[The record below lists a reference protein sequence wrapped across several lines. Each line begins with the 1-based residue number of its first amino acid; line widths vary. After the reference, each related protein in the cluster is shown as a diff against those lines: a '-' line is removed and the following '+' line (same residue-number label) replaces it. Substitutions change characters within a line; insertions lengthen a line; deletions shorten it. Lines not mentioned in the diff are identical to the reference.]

1 MIRQQEDE
9 LELELPFSE
18 EELKEKYE
26 KFSISLIFYYT
37 EDLIPI
43 SCRWTFYTPPQIWW
57 RAGERHGRPHFPAFV
72 QDDEGELGLG
82 YFHAFSILLAIVC
95 FCHTI
100 VRYLNCH
107 LQVLVKRKITVPGSF
122 IGHSTTP
129 AVSCSYKVVE
139 NFLPLF
145 VNFPFAQAASGFIYP
160 LERGMIFIY
169 KPPIFVKYEDIQ
181 SINFAR
187 YLYLKCTGG
196 KWQILV
202 LFVAYFSS
210 LRFSGQAEPTD
221 HLILR

>member
-26 KFSISLIFYYT
+26 KFSISLMYIFYYT

-43 SCRWTFYTPPQIWW
+43 SCRWTFYTPLQIWW

-129 AVSCSYKVVE
+129 AVSCSYKVVKK
-139 NFLPLF
+139 NYLFCQLPF
-145 VNFPFAQAASGFIYP
+145 
-160 LERGMIFIY
+160 
-169 KPPIFVKYEDIQ
+169 
-181 SINFAR
+181 
-187 YLYLKCTGG
+187 CTGG
-196 KWQILV
+196 IRVHLPFGKGHDFHLQASHFCQIRGYPVNQLCQV
-202 LFVAYFSS
+202 F
-210 LRFSGQAEPTD
+210 
-221 HLILR
+221 ILEMHWW

>member
-1 MIRQQEDE
+1 MNLLHPTSDMMESWRKTWQAPLSSFCPRWWRWTWSWLLSCIFNTIGHCS
-9 LELELPFSE
+9 LLPHHCQVFKLPPAGAGE
-18 EELKEKYE
+18 EEDRRAWL
-26 KFSISLIFYYT
+26 FHRALNH
-37 EDLIPI
+37 P
-43 SCRWTFYTPPQIWW
+43 CR
-57 RAGERHGRPHFPAFV
+57 
-72 QDDEGELGLG
+72 
-82 YFHAFSILLAIVC
+82 LL
-95 FCHTI
+95 
-100 VRYLNCH
+100 L
-107 LQVLVKRKITVPGSF
+107 LQGCQKKITF
-122 IGHSTTP
+122 
-129 AVSCSYKVVE
+129 
-139 NFLPLF
+139 F

>member
-26 KFSISLIFYYT
+26 KFSISLMYIFYYT

-129 AVSCSYKVVE
+129 AVSCSYKVVKKKLP
-139 NFLPLF
+139 FLSTSLLHRRHPGSFTLWKG
-145 VNFPFAQAASGFIYP
+145 A
-160 LERGMIFIY
+160 
-169 KPPIFVKYEDIQ
+169 
-181 SINFAR
+181 
-187 YLYLKCTGG
+187 
-196 KWQILV
+196 W
-202 LFVAYFSS
+202 FSS
-210 LRFSGQAEPTD
+210 TSLPFLSNTRISSQSTLPGIYTWNALSVNDEY
-221 HLILR
+221 